1 MVLIQ
6 LDMFVFFLVV
16 SVAAYCLTILAESAD
31 GPAAIGCLKL
41 NCNGSLQDGEFPK
54 HVTIWTTYC
63 NAGGLVRGHWKL

>member
-1 MVLIQ
+1 MDREKQVVYIASIKSLMVLIQ

-54 HVTIWTTYC
+54 HVTI
-63 NAGGLVRGHWKL
+63 

>member
-1 MVLIQ
+1 MDREKQVVYIASIKSLMVLIQ

-54 HVTIWTTYC
+54 HVTT
-63 NAGGLVRGHWKL
+63 

>member
-1 MVLIQ
+1 MDREKQVVYIASIKSLMVLIQ
-6 LDMFVFFLVV
+6 LDMFGFFLVV

-54 HVTIWTTYC
+54 HVTI
-63 NAGGLVRGHWKL
+63 